1 MGQNERKNKVN
12 YLFKLIYPVSYIKAL
27 HSGKENFKEIS
38 LTQTEHIEHNTHY
51 ICKNKTY
58 HGVVVLKA
66 AVSEDMMCGSEQVQ
80 PPSVHWKQ

>member
-12 YLFKLIYPVSYIKAL
+12 YLFKLIYPVSYIKVL
-27 HSGKENFKEIS
+27 HPGKENFKET
-38 LTQTEHIEHNTHY
+38 LTQTEHIEHNTCY
-51 ICKNKTY
+51 ICKGKTY

-66 AVSEDMMCGSEQVQ
+66 AVSENMMCSSEQVH